1 MENIIN
7 PIVKQLAEQAEDY
20 VNDTVKRSGFWSNE
34 SIITL
39 RREKF
44 ASLILEECMSVIKGG
59 RFLHDQAPTALFAKE
74 CTDAIKRHF
83 ELNGKR

>member
-1 MENIIN
+1 MN
-7 PIVKQLAEQAEDY
+7 PIVKELAEQAEDY
-20 VNDTVKRSGFWSNE
+20 VNTTVKRSGFWSNE

-44 ASLILEECMSVIKGG
+44 VSLILEECMGVIEGG

-83 ELNGKR
+83 EINSN